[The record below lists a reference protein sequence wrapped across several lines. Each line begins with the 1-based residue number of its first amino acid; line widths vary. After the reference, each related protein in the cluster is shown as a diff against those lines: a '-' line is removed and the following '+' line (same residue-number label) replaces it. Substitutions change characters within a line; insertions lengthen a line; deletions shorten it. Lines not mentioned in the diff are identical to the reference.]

1 MKRNILF
8 AAMLLLMGTVVQAQ
22 VIVKHGEDAQRI
34 DFGQDK
40 LVKITFNGAYKL
52 SADAVFDVDDEIN
65 FERQSGEV
73 ITFDIGEIR
82 VMGFAADFTRIDEL
96 KQAGETAIAYDA
108 AEQVV
113 HIVNAEQG
121 GGDIRIF
128 TAEGKLVKRAQ
139 GVAISVADLDDG
151 LYIVNYNKELNAKII
166 KK

>member
-40 LVKITFNGAYKL
+40 LVKMTFGGVRYLDNGEW
-52 SADAVFDVDDEIN
+52 DTDGGVN

-73 ITFDIGEIR
+73 ITFDIEEIR

-113 HIVNAEQG
+113 HIVNAPQD

-128 TAEGKLVKRAQ
+128 TAEGKLAKQAK
-139 GVAISVADLDDG
+139 GTAISVADLDDG

>member
-22 VIVKHGEDAQRI
+22 VIVRHGEDAQRI

-40 LVKITFNGAYKL
+40 LVKITFNGTYQIGSGEVL
-52 SADAVFDVDDEIN
+52 DVDDEIN

-73 ITFDIGEIR
+73 ITFDIEEIR

-113 HIVNAEQG
+113 HIVNAPQD

-128 TAEGKLVKRAQ
+128 TAEGKLAKQAK
-139 GVAISVADLDDG
+139 GTAISVADLDDG